1 MESTRHEPSEARRTG
16 DGVSAIELHDV
27 TKRFGGLAAVA
38 DVTLRVERGERV
50 GLIGPNGAGKTT
62 LIKLIAGE
70 ETATSGRIGLL
81 GRDVTKR
88 PAYARARSGLGR
100 TFQITELFFELTVRE
115 NLVLAEGN
123 RAGGGDWKA
132 VADRFHLGPRL
143 EKPVGLLGYGEQRQL
158 ELAMALVRQ
167 PEVLLLDEPAAGLDA
182 DARAAIRQLIA
193 DLPKELALLIIDHDV
208 DLIMSVSERVVCMAN
223 GRIIAD
229 ASPEQV
235 VADPRVR
242 EQYLGVGSSS

>member
-1 MESTRHEPSEARRTG
+1 MESLRHEPTEAQRAG
-16 DGVSAIELHDV
+16 DGVNAIELRDV

-70 ETATSGRIGLL
+70 ERVTSGRLGLL
-81 GRDVTKR
+81 GRDVTKL
-88 PAYARARSGLGR
+88 PPYARARLGLGR

-115 NLVLAEGN
+115 NLILAEGS
-123 RAGGGDWKA
+123 RARRGDWRA
-132 VADRFHLGPRL
+132 VADRFRLGSQL

-158 ELAMALVRQ
+158 ELAMALVR
-167 PEVLLLDEPAAGLDA
+167 PLEVLLLDEPAAGLDA
-182 DARAAIRQLIA
+182 EARAAIRQLIS
-193 DLPKELALLIIDHDV
+193 DLPKELALLIIDHDI
-208 DLIMSVSERVVCMAN
+208 DLIMSVSKRVVCMAN

-229 ASPEQV
+229 SSPEQV

-242 EQYLGVGSSS
+242 DQYLGVGST